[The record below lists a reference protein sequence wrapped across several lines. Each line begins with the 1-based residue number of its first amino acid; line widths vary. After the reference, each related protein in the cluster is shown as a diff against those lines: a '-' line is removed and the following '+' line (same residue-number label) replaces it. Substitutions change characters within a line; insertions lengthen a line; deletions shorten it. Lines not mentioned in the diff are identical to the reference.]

1 MTWLDFIASTVE
13 TIAWPVV
20 VVVLVVLLRK
30 PLAKLLP
37 LLARVTVKG
46 VTVEFAETV
55 RQVRDE
61 ANERTRSQPEPAPST
76 AVQRASQV
84 SPRAAVVEAYR
95 ELESGAIS
103 KLLSLGG
110 PKCET
115 LSSKGI
121 RTLEDSSGLDR
132 GTVSLLRDLRGLRNE
147 VAHAPKFALSA
158 TSASEY
164 ADAAARVAAHLA
176 SK

>member
-1 MTWLDFIASTVE
+1 M
-13 TIAWPVV
+13 
-20 VVVLVVLLRK
+20 
-30 PLAKLLP
+30 
-37 LLARVTVKG
+37 
-46 VTVEFAETV
+46 
-55 RQVRDE
+55 
-61 ANERTRSQPEPAPST
+61 
-76 AVQRASQV
+76 QRAFQV

-110 PKCET
+110 PECET

-121 RTLEDSSGLDR
+121 RTLEDLPGLDR

-158 TSASEY
+158 R
-164 ADAAARVAAHLA
+164 RVPGRLDRTMTAGFRAGSSRRGA
-176 SK
+176 